1 MAPCPSETK
10 NNLNGNYDANAH
22 LRDKRALNHTV
33 NVVRHDGK
41 AEHKLK
47 IDIDKFTE
55 EELIDLNHRIV
66 ARLRFLNQMRAHSQM
81 LDFRIGDRVTFQ
93 PEGRPAL
100 FGIVTRYNKKT
111 VTVITDGGQQWNVAP
126 GLLRKAGPSDGA
138 ENVNAKVIQLRK
150 E

>member
-1 MAPCPSETK
+1 
-10 NNLNGNYDANAH
+10 
-22 LRDKRALNHTV
+22 V
-33 NVVRHDGK
+33 
-41 AEHKLK
+41 K
-47 IDIDKFTE
+47 IDIDKLTE
-55 EELIDLNHRIV
+55 DELIDLNNRIV

-100 FGIVTRYNKKT
+100 FGIITRYNKKT

-126 GLLRKAGPSDGA
+126 GLLRKAGASDGA